1 MLRFAWTA
9 ATSFSTLPLQIS
21 IVLGMLAGLLGI
33 EEAVRAVVALL
44 AGRTV
49 PGWTSLMVVISI
61 LGCAVLIGIGIVGQ
75 YVGKIYE
82 ESKGRPLYLVA
93 RTFNVSSA
101 EEPNRSGTAA
111 RTPDCAGDSY
121 RGRE

>member
-1 MLRFAWTA
+1 
-9 ATSFSTLPLQIS
+9 
-21 IVLGMLAGLLGI
+21 
-33 EEAVRAVVALL
+33 VALL

-61 LGCAVLIGIGIVGQ
+61 LGCAVLIGSGSWAVRR
-75 YVGKIYE
+75 KIYE

-101 EEPNRSGTAA
+101 EEPNRSGPAA

>member
-1 MLRFAWTA
+1 
-9 ATSFSTLPLQIS
+9 
-21 IVLGMLAGLLGI
+21 
-33 EEAVRAVVALL
+33 
-44 AGRTV
+44 V

-61 LGCAVLIGIGIVGQ
+61 LGSAVLIGIGIVGQ

-101 EEPNRSGTAA
+101 EEPNRSGNAA
-111 RTPDCAGDSY
+111 RTADCAGESH